1 MKLTK
6 EQKAAHKA
14 AFRTMS
20 PADKLDYIMSYYK
33 WPILLAAILLLIL
46 GSAAHRQLTK
56 KEPVIYLALADVV
69 AGEDLENALTE
80 GFLRAEGANPGRQEV
95 YLYRD
100 LYLSDEAD
108 VLNHEYAYASRMK
121 LMGAVQ
127 AQKLDVVL
135 MNIVEET
142 YKWVKENIKE
152 RKIVLYATAGTYHSG
167 VYHKFFDP
175 DGEFQIVEPEEADR
189 KLIWEAI
196 YNRDYGIKACSNP
209 ITDQAVENFRIVTEK
224 MLAEGYSTF
233 IMGCT
238 EIPLAMGRLRLPV
251 TKIDPAKILARALIK
266 EVCPEKLKA

>member
-14 AFRTMS
+14 AFRAMS
-20 PADKLDYIMSYYK
+20 PADKLDYIASYYK
-33 WPILLAAILLLIL
+33 WPILLTVILLVIF

-69 AGEDLENALTE
+69 AGEDLENALTA
-80 GFLRAEGANPGRQEV
+80 GFLRAEGANLRRQEA

-135 MNIVEET
+135 MNREA
-142 YKWVKENIKE
+142 YD
-152 RKIVLYATAGTYHSG
+152 LLSAAGYLLDLRAL
-167 VYHKFFDP
+167 VP
-175 DGEFQIVEPEEADR
+175 DGDPLRALLAANDVVVSDNAIEWQLNEADSHER
-189 KLIWEAI
+189 
-196 YNRDYGIKACSNP
+196 
-209 ITDQAVENFRIVTEK
+209 VTEAVQNG
-224 MLAEGYSTF
+224 LLLSDCPLFLSAGFEEDVYAGVIANSPRPAE
-233 IMGCT
+233 
-238 EIPLAMGRLRLPV
+238 ALRYLQYLSSDVRP
-251 TKIDPAKILARALIK
+251 
-266 EVCPEKLKA
+266 

>member
-14 AFRTMS
+14 AFRAMS
-20 PADKLDYIMSYYK
+20 PVEKLDYIVRYYK
-33 WPILLAAILLLIL
+33 WPILLAVVCVLIL

-80 GFLRAEGANPGRQEV
+80 GFLRAEGLNLRRQEV

-135 MNIVEET
+135 MNREAYDLLSAGGYLLDLRALVPDSDPLRALLAANDVVVSDNAIEWQLNEADSH
-142 YKWVKENIKE
+142 E
-152 RKIVLYATAGTYHSG
+152 RVTESVQNGLVLSDCPLFQTAGFEEDVYAG
-167 VYHKFFDP
+167 VIANSP
-175 DGEFQIVEPEEADR
+175 RPAEA
-189 KLIWEAI
+189 
-196 YNRDYGIKACSNP
+196 
-209 ITDQAVENFRIVTEK
+209 
-224 MLAEGYSTF
+224 
-233 IMGCT
+233 
-238 EIPLAMGRLRLPV
+238 LRYLQYLSSDVRP
-251 TKIDPAKILARALIK
+251 
-266 EVCPEKLKA
+266 

>member
-33 WPILLAAILLLIL
+33 WPILLAVILLLIL
-46 GSAAHRQLTK
+46 GSAARRQLTK

-69 AGEDLENALTE
+69 AGEDLENALTA

-121 LMGAVQ
+121 LMGAIQ

-135 MNIVEET
+135 MNREAYDLLSAAGYLLDLRALVPDGDPLRALLAANDVVVSDNAIEWQLNEADSH
-142 YKWVKENIKE
+142 E
-152 RKIVLYATAGTYHSG
+152 RVTESVQNGLVLSDCPLFQTAGFEEDVYAG
-167 VYHKFFDP
+167 VIANSP
-175 DGEFQIVEPEEADR
+175 RPAEA
-189 KLIWEAI
+189 
-196 YNRDYGIKACSNP
+196 
-209 ITDQAVENFRIVTEK
+209 
-224 MLAEGYSTF
+224 
-233 IMGCT
+233 
-238 EIPLAMGRLRLPV
+238 LRYLQYLSSDVRP
-251 TKIDPAKILARALIK
+251 
-266 EVCPEKLKA
+266 

>member
-1 MKLTK
+1 MKFTK

-33 WPILLAAILLLIL
+33 WPILLAVILLLIL
-46 GSAAHRQLTK
+46 GSAARRQLTK

-69 AGEDLENALTE
+69 AGEDLADALTT
-80 GFLRAEGANPGRQEV
+80 GFLWTEGLNLRRQEV

-135 MNIVEET
+135 MNREAYDLLSAAGYLLDLRALVPDGDPLRALLAANDVVVSDNAIEWQLNEADSH
-142 YKWVKENIKE
+142 E
-152 RKIVLYATAGTYHSG
+152 RVTESVQNGLVLSDCPLFQTAGFEEDVYAG
-167 VYHKFFDP
+167 VIANSP
-175 DGEFQIVEPEEADR
+175 RPAEA
-189 KLIWEAI
+189 
-196 YNRDYGIKACSNP
+196 
-209 ITDQAVENFRIVTEK
+209 
-224 MLAEGYSTF
+224 
-233 IMGCT
+233 
-238 EIPLAMGRLRLPV
+238 LRYLQYLSSDVRP
-251 TKIDPAKILARALIK
+251 
-266 EVCPEKLKA
+266 

>member
-33 WPILLAAILLLIL
+33 WPILLAVILLLIL
-46 GSAAHRQLTK
+46 GSAARRQLTK

-69 AGEDLENALTE
+69 AGEDLENALTA

-121 LMGAVQ
+121 LMGAIQ

-135 MNIVEET
+135 MNREAYDLLSASGYLLNLGEFVPDSDPIRALLTANAVVVSDNAIEWQL
-142 YKWVKENIKE
+142 KVQNG
-152 RKIVLYATAGTYHSG
+152 LALSGCPLFLTAGFKEDVYAG
-167 VYHKFFDP
+167 VIANSP
-175 DGEFQIVEPEEADR
+175 RPAEA
-189 KLIWEAI
+189 
-196 YNRDYGIKACSNP
+196 
-209 ITDQAVENFRIVTEK
+209 
-224 MLAEGYSTF
+224 
-233 IMGCT
+233 
-238 EIPLAMGRLRLPV
+238 LRYLQYLSSDVRP
-251 TKIDPAKILARALIK
+251 
-266 EVCPEKLKA
+266 